1 MSMNGPRMAAEILL
15 AMGGTVNPDRQMAFT
30 RMCEAIIRHIQI
42 NIEITSA
49 GADPQGGTVTS
60 TSTLVQ

>member
-1 MSMNGPRMAAEILL
+1 MMNGTRLAEEMLAAI
-15 AMGGTVNPDRQMAFT
+15 GGKRTKDRQRAFA
-30 RMCEAIIRHIQI
+30 RLAQAIVRHIQT
-42 NIEITSA
+42 NMVVTSV